1 MPRRGKRC
9 RATEGGAAEEGCSAT
24 EGGEP
29 PCDRG
34 RRCRGSEGD
43 AIAQT
48 GEAAMPGRGRVAV
61 VWRRPLDRAGG
72 RCAGAGELQCD
83 GGGGLADSGVH
94 SRAGDRG
101 MASISTSDAVSV
113 PGRIRNPAF
122 K

>member
-1 MPRRGKRC
+1 MRPRE
-9 RATEGGAAEEGCSAT
+9 TLPWE
-24 EGGEP
+24 
-29 PCDRG
+29 RG
-34 RRCRGSEGD
+34 RSCRGSEGD

-61 VWRRPLDRAGG
+61 VRRRPLDRAGG